1 MYVFLVFVQI
11 TAYTKVPQVQ
21 GLKPC
26 LLPLGSIIKQDD
38 FNDRVAKIEK
48 SINGESSATSSNSE
62 FDVNSATPDKKK
74 KKRKSDAGD
83 LETPSTKQK
92 KDKKS
97 KNK

>member
-1 MYVFLVFVQI
+1 
-11 TAYTKVPQVQ
+11 
-21 GLKPC
+21 
-26 LLPLGSIIKQDD
+26 LGSIIKQDD